1 MEYEIE
7 SESAELMGGG
17 IWVHNSHA
25 APYDLGP
32 GVHSGIHGSVIIMQ
46 VLLYK
51 TIISSTD
58 WKTTTK
64 NNTVMDN
71 I

>member
-1 MEYEIE
+1 
-7 SESAELMGGG
+7 MGGG

-25 APYDLGP
+25 APYDFGP
-32 GVHSGIHGSVIIMQ
+32 GVVSGIHGSVIIMR

-58 WKTTTK
+58 WKTITK
-64 NNTVMDN
+64 NNTIMDN
-71 I
+71 IQIIMAL